1 MTDCIVIHYAEIGLK
16 GRNRRFFERQLQRN
30 VRERLAGLDVTSVDR
45 LPGRLLAR
53 LGSET
58 NVAAATERLR
68 TVPGIA
74 YFAPAY
80 GAPKDVEAIKK
91 AVVEGLVLSPL
102 SLGQSPGSL
111 SPRIKETKGRAE
123 GLAGRSYRSF
133 KTATRRADKSFP
145 LTSPQIN
152 AEVGGHVQKVTG
164 WAVDLKNPELVIHI
178 ELLFKEALFYFERIK
193 GVGGL
198 PVGISGTVG
207 LLFSGGIDSPVAGY
221 YALKRGCNVV
231 PIHFHSGPFG
241 DWQGSEDKVRRL
253 LAALRPYG
261 VSQRYYVVPIGEIQ
275 REIVAEAPA
284 PPRVL
289 LYRRL
294 MVRIAEE
301 LTRREGGLA
310 LVTGESLGQ
319 VASQTLESLAA
330 VQAMAT
336 MPILRPLVGL
346 DKQEIITQAQ
356 AIGTFDISIE
366 SGDDCCQFL
375 MPRQVV
381 TRPSLAEIEAAEA
394 PLNVERMVA
403 DGLAAA
409 LLEKVGAESF

>member
-1 MTDCIVIHYAEIGLK
+1 MTDRIVIHYAEIGLK
-16 GRNRRFFERQLQRN
+16 GKNRRFFERQLQRN
-30 VRERLAGLDVTSVDR
+30 VREQLAGLGVTGVDL

-53 LGSET
+53 LESET
-58 NVAAATERLR
+58 NVAAASERLR

-80 GAPKDVEAIKK
+80 SAPKDVEAIKE
-91 AVVEGLVLSPL
+91 AVVEGLVLSP
-102 SLGQSPGSL
+102 
-111 SPRIKETKGRAE
+111 E

-133 KTATRRADKSFP
+133 KIATRRADKSFP
-145 LTSPQIN
+145 LTSPEIN
-152 AEVGGHVQKVTG
+152 AEVGGHVQAITG

-178 ELLFKEALFYFERIK
+178 ELLFKGVFFYFERIE

-198 PVGISGTVG
+198 PVGVSGTVG
-207 LLFSGGIDSPVAGY
+207 LLLSGGIDSPVAGY

-241 DWQGSEDKVRRL
+241 DWQGSEDKVRQL
-253 LAALRPYG
+253 VAALRPYG
-261 VSQRYYVVPIGEIQ
+261 LSRRYYVVPIGEIQ
-275 REIVAEAPA
+275 QEMVAQAPA
-284 PPRVL
+284 PPRIL

-394 PLNVERMVA
+394 HLDAERMAA
-403 DGLAAA
+403 DGLASA
-409 LLEKVGAESF
+409 LLEEIAAENS

>member
-1 MTDCIVIHYAEIGLK
+1 MIHYIVIHYAEIGLK
-16 GRNRRFFERQLQRN
+16 GKNRRFFERQLQRN
-30 VRERLAGLDVTSVDR
+30 VHGRLAGLDVAGVDR
-45 LPGRLLAR
+45 LSGRFVVR
-53 LGSET
+53 LESEAGVT
-58 NVAAATERLR
+58 AAVERLR

-80 GAPKDVEAIKK
+80 GVPKDITAIKEA
-91 AVVEGLVLSPL
+91 AVE
-102 SLGQSPGSL
+102 
-111 SPRIKETKGRAE
+111 K
-123 GLAGRSYRSF
+123 LAGFATSDRPSCRSF
-133 KTATRRADKSFP
+133 KVAARRADKSFP

-152 AEVGGHVQKVTG
+152 AEVGAHVQAATG
-164 WAVDLKNPELVIHI
+164 WAVDIKNPDVIVHV
-178 ELLFKEALFYFERIK
+178 ELLFKEVFFYFDRIK

-198 PVGISGTVG
+198 PVGASGTVG
-207 LLFSGGIDSPVAGY
+207 LLLSGGIDSPVAGY

-231 PIHFHSGPFG
+231 PIHFHSAPFG

-253 LAALRPYG
+253 VAALHSFGISR
-261 VSQRYYVVPIGEIQ
+261 RYYVVPIGELQ
-275 REIVAEAPA
+275 QKMVVQAPA

-319 VASQTLESLAA
+319 VASQTLESLSV
-330 VQAMAT
+330 VQAVAT
-336 MPILRPLVGL
+336 MPMLRPLIGL
-346 DKQEIITQAQ
+346 DKQEIVTQAQ
-356 AIGTFDISIE
+356 AIGTYDLSIE
-366 SGDDCCQFL
+366 ASDDCCQFL
-375 MPRQVV
+375 MPRRVV

-394 PLNVERMVA
+394 PLDVEQMVA

-409 LLEKVGAESF
+409 RLEKID

>member
-1 MTDCIVIHYAEIGLK
+1 MTDRIVIHYAEIGLK
-16 GRNRRFFERQLQRN
+16 GKNRRFFERQLQRS
-30 VRERLAGLDVTSVDR
+30 VRERLAGLGVTGVDL

-53 LGSET
+53 LESET
-58 NVAAATERLR
+58 NVAAASERLR

-80 GAPKDVEAIKK
+80 SAPKDIEAIKE
-91 AVVEGLVLSPL
+91 AVVEGLASNLQLPTSNLQP
-102 SLGQSPGSL
+102 P
-111 SPRIKETKGRAE
+111 I
-123 GLAGRSYRSF
+123 YRSF
-133 KTATRRADKSFP
+133 KIATRRADKNFP
-145 LTSPQIN
+145 LTSPDIN
-152 AEVGGHVQKVTG
+152 AEVGGHVQAITG

-178 ELLFKEALFYFERIK
+178 ELLFKEAFFYFERIE

-198 PVGISGTVG
+198 PVGVSGTVG
-207 LLFSGGIDSPVAGY
+207 LLLSGGIDSPVAGY

-231 PIHFHSGPFG
+231 SIHFHSGPFG
-241 DWQGSEDKVRRL
+241 DWQGSEDKVRQL
-253 LAALRPYG
+253 VAALRPYG
-261 VSQRYYVVPIGEIQ
+261 LSRRYYVVPIGESQ
-275 REIVAEAPA
+275 REMVAQAPA

-346 DKQEIITQAQ
+346 DKQEIITHAQ

-394 PLNVERMVA
+394 PLDVERMVA
-403 DGLAAA
+403 DGLASA
-409 LLEKVGAESF
+409 LLEEIAAENS

>member
-1 MTDCIVIHYAEIGLK
+1 MTDRIVIHYAEIGLK
-16 GRNRRFFERQLQRN
+16 GKNRRFFERQLQRN
-30 VRERLAGLDVTSVDR
+30 VRERLAGLGVTGVDL

-53 LGSET
+53 LESET
-58 NVAAATERLR
+58 NVAAASERLR

-80 GAPKDVEAIKK
+80 SAPKDVEAIKE
-91 AVVEGLVLSPL
+91 AVVEGLASNLQP
-102 SLGQSPGSL
+102 P
-111 SPRIKETKGRAE
+111 I
-123 GLAGRSYRSF
+123 YRSF
-133 KTATRRADKSFP
+133 KIATRRADKSFP
-145 LTSPQIN
+145 LTSPDIN
-152 AEVGGHVQKVTG
+152 AEVGGHVQAITG

-178 ELLFKEALFYFERIK
+178 ELLFKEAFFYFERIK

-198 PVGISGTVG
+198 PVGVSGTVG
-207 LLFSGGIDSPVAGY
+207 LLLSGGIDSPVAGY

-241 DWQGSEDKVRRL
+241 DWQGSEDKVRQL
-253 LAALRPYG
+253 VAALRPYG
-261 VSQRYYVVPIGEIQ
+261 LSRRYYVVPIGEIQ
-275 REIVAEAPA
+275 QEMVAQAPA
-284 PPRVL
+284 PPRIL

-394 PLNVERMVA
+394 HLDAERMAA
-403 DGLAAA
+403 DGLASA
-409 LLEKVGAESF
+409 LLEEIAAENS